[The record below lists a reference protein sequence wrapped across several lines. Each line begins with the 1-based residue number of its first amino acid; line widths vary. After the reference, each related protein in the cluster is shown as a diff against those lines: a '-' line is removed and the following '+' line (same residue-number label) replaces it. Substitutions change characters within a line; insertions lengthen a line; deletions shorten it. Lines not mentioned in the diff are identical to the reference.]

1 MRFSTIVGTFVLVF
15 SGSVFAADA
24 IQLDVT
30 KENFLEQRN
39 TIVTKINKDVDYAE
53 ISNEDRGELTAAL
66 SRIGEKLNQG
76 NFSNL
81 SEEDR
86 RQVTLDQGMV
96 NKALIQ
102 AKKDSRLICK
112 KEPILGSNF
121 DKRVCRT
128 AAQLKRENDKV
139 RDESGSGR
147 AKIN

>member
-53 ISNEDRGELTAAL
+53 ISNADRGELTAAL
-66 SRIGEKLNQG
+66 ARIGEKLNQG

-81 SEEDR
+81 SDEDR
-86 RQVTLDQGMV
+86 KQVTLDQGMV
-96 NKALIQ
+96 NKALTQ

-128 AAQLKRENDKV
+128 AAQLKRENDKM
-139 RDESGSGR
+139 RDDGAAGR
-147 AKIN
+147 SNIK